1 MRFIYTLILFCVLT
15 MSIAVNAWASQIKN
29 FRYIGNERVTQQTI
43 FAYIE
48 FNSGD
53 VYDQSKVD
61 ESIKSLFRTGF
72 FSDIKMYMSGDTMVV
87 EVVENPLI
95 NKVAFDGN
103 SEIEDADLLSELLLK
118 PRSIFSIDKMQEDVR
133 RIITLYQRRGYFSA
147 YVEPKTIKLDQN
159 RINLVYEIKEGIEA
173 VVRKINFDGND
184 SFSDAELA
192 DAIASKEYRWY
203 RFFSSVH
210 IYDPEKMKFDE
221 ELIGRFYK
229 NRGYADARV
238 TSKTAELSQKRDAF
252 LLTFVIHEGEI
263 YTYGTV
269 EIDNH
274 LKRFNHRGLEE
285 KILTKTGNTYNQ
297 EEIEETVE
305 RLTNELGNNGFPFV
319 DVEPIIKTD
328 KATKMASI
336 VYRIKEGYKVYIN
349 KINIK
354 NNTRTLDH
362 VVRREFRMAE
372 GDPYNISKIQRSK
385 QRVENLGYFSKVEF
399 KNKRTADPDKMD
411 IDVEVE
417 ETSTGSV
424 NFAAGYNTAIGPL
437 GSVTLTET
445 NFLGKGQVV
454 SVGFTQAK
462 KARQINFSFLE
473 PHFLDKD
480 HLQAGIDLFSTN
492 NDYKSESSFSSRRV
506 GGVLRMGYEITEHLS
521 HGLNYTLAN
530 ENIYDVSPA
539 ASIYVTSQKGKYTR
553 SSIGHTLVYDRT
565 DSRIEPTSGYMLK
578 ADQDVAGL
586 GGNVRYLRH
595 EGEGRFYFPVYK
607 KDVIFFARGRAGNI
621 VGIGGKKVNIND
633 RYYMGGDFV
642 RGFDRAGIGPR
653 DRTGRR
659 DALGGRSYYAGTT
672 EVQFPVGL
680 PKELGVKGAVFAD
693 AGSLFTIDAKN
704 KQNIFDSKKLRASY
718 GASIYWKSPMG
729 PIGIHYGIPFR
740 KEKFDEQRRFDLQ
753 FTTQF

>member
-1 MRFIYTLILFCVLT
+1 MRFIYTVLLFFILTFSVAGGAL
-15 MSIAVNAWASQIKN
+15 ASPIKE
-29 FRYIGNERVTQQTI
+29 FRYIGNERVTGQTI
-43 FAYIE
+43 FAYLE
-48 FNSGD
+48 FNRGD
-53 VYDQSKVD
+53 SYSQSKVD

-72 FSDIKMYMSGDTMVV
+72 FSDIKIYMKGDTMVV
-87 EVVENPLI
+87 EVVENPMI
-95 NKVAFDGN
+95 NKVGFDGN

-133 RIITLYQRRGYFSA
+133 RIVTLYQRKGFFSA
-147 YVEPKTIKLDQN
+147 RVEPKTIKLDQN
-159 RINLVYEIKEGIEA
+159 RINLVYEIKEGVEA
-173 VVRKINFDGND
+173 VIRKINFDGNENYGD
-184 SFSDAELA
+184 SELA
-192 DAIASKEYRWY
+192 DTIASKEYRWY
-203 RFFSSVH
+203 RFFSSAH

-252 LLTFVIHEGEI
+252 LLTFVVHEGEI
-263 YTYGTV
+263 YTYGNV

-274 LKRFNHRGLEE
+274 LKKFNHRGLESQ
-285 KILTKTGNTYNQ
+285 IVTKTGNTYNQ

-305 RLTNELGNNGFPFV
+305 KLTNELGNHGFPFV
-319 DVEPIIKTD
+319 EVEPIIKTN
-328 KATKMASI
+328 KVTKMANI
-336 VYRIKEGYKVYIN
+336 TYRIKEGYKVYIN

-362 VVRREFRMAE
+362 VIRREFRLAE

-385 QRVENLGYFSKVEF
+385 QRVENLGYFNKVEF

-445 NFLGKGQVV
+445 NFLGKGQLV

-462 KARQINFSFLE
+462 KARQVTFGFLE

-480 HLQAGIDLFSTN
+480 HLQAGFDLFSTS
-492 NDYKSESSFSSRRV
+492 NDYKSESSFSSRKV
-506 GGVLRMGYEITEHLS
+506 GGILKLGYEITEHLS

-530 ENIYDVSPA
+530 ENIYDVSPL
-539 ASIYVTSQKGKYTR
+539 ASIYVKSQRGKYTR
-553 SSIGHTLVYDRT
+553 SSIGHTLAYDRT
-565 DSRIEPTSGYMLK
+565 DSRIEPTSGFMLRG
-578 ADQDVAGL
+578 DQDIAGL

-595 EGEGRFYFPVYK
+595 EGEGRFYLPLYK
-607 KDVIFFARGRAGNI
+607 KDLIFFARARAGNI
-621 VGIGGKKVNIND
+621 TGLGGKKVNIND
-633 RYYMGGDFV
+633 RYYIGGDFV
-642 RGFDRAGIGPR
+642 RGFDRSGIGPR
-653 DRTGRR
+653 DRNTR
-659 DALGGRSYYAGTT
+659 DALGGRNYYAGTV
-672 EVQFPVGL
+672 EVQFPLGL

-693 AGSLFTIDAKN
+693 AGSLFTVDIKKKSD
-704 KQNIFDSKKLRASY
+704 IFDSKKLRSSY

-729 PIGIHYGIPFR
+729 PIGIHYGIPLQ
-740 KEKFDEQRRFDLQ
+740 KEKYDQLRRFDLQ